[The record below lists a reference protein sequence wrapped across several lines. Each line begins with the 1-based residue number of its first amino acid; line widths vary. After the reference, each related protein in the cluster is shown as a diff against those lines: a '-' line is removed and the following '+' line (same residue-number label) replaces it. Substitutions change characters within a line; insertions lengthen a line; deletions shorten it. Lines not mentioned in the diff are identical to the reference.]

1 MEEENE
7 LLTVDEFAEGYKKKY
22 PQLRDRDNHDLT
34 KMLIDKRPE
43 LKELVDFNNDLLSID
58 EFAQGFKEKYPQF
71 QDEDNYSLTERLID
85 KYPKFQD
92 KVDFQKK
99 NPNDPTESISEDA
112 SMDITEEIGT
122 GEESSEVIEESQG
135 NSITNSYLRGSTL
148 GIVNTPQKVSEEDA
162 KLPYEQAAAKR
173 SRTGDTG
180 YPRYSAKDL
189 GTTFADAF
197 YNAATNQIPAQLK
210 TTWELNPKTLAVED
224 YTTAINKAEAEGLDY
239 AEIEETKISSG
250 LGGAPAQ
257 PSTRK
262 TVKVPLDEAKKRLEG
277 YRKGAMEDLV
287 DIAMDRADASKFVNP
302 NSKLSDG
309 INPKEFMAL
318 VGGQL
323 PVLGA
328 SMIPVLGSGSM
339 IYGDIYMENLTA
351 IAAQKNK
358 VEEQD
363 VTPSMMMDVISK
375 GEDEK
380 AIALT
385 GAAIATSL
393 DVIGLGKAFNI
404 IKGPA
409 TGLIR
414 EAVKK
419 GIAKGGRAGAIK
431 AVKRAGNILT
441 SGAVEYGTEALQGVT
456 AQVSKQLALGRTAI
470 EAFQNIDFESANEE
484 GLAGA
489 VMGGGMAIAHT
500 PTFSSKEVDAM
511 IDENDLGALKEYTE
525 GGLINWKA
533 IPDKTKS
540 KLEFEEQTIGDKKY
554 TYPSGILGKDTPKV
568 EVDVKE
574 DVDIDEQTTTDP
586 TGVPSMDEGAEPNVD
601 QADAEAGLT
610 AEESTD
616 QQGERISEA
625 IDKPNVYSK
634 DGKKGAI
641 TTDGQTVVL
650 ETRDQVIEL
659 GNIDEIA
666 DKEIS
671 ELGLEK
677 ESTESISVDDDYSV
691 TIDEDKYNNRFSD
704 PSQSINYNEDG
715 EVVSVNLETE
725 KGQKRTIRGQRAE
738 EIAYQYKQK
747 EFENEATDE
756 QIERA
761 DNEARE
767 IAESESQ
774 PTETNTEAEVENT
787 SEPIVE
793 EVEKPPLTND
803 DLLEGESITEP
814 IVEPKSTPK
823 DKKGL
828 FGVLKEVFGLG
839 DKQAKASSEVSDA
852 IVGTMAERAGIT
864 KEEMYAKIA
873 YKKSKTAPKGS
884 LKQESPLIFKST
896 AKEGLGKVQQKSAT
910 PDQWVKQISE
920 KGGKGTSQE
929 LEWIGLQDFLDDW
942 KKENNAK
949 SVPKEVVEKYINDN
963 QIEVREITKGAVA
976 SDELSSDELKRLEY
990 LEDLD
995 SKNPSGAID
1004 DTEGDGTYDEFLTLL
1019 NRRDKSTPESL
1030 TRLQEETFSAARKEQ
1045 QETRYSGNFRSFTEQ
1060 EKGLRLNE
1068 KEISIEFHNNEGELK
1083 KEYLERKKGKTK
1095 SWEENQRA
1103 IARLEVLELSP
1114 EGQGGIANP
1123 TKYSEYTERGGEN
1136 YREVLLTLPG
1146 KPLTFEEFIE
1156 DARRGGVNFTEEGS
1170 AERRYNEYLEDV
1182 GDDISRTENY
1192 KSSHWDEE
1200 NILAHIRL
1208 NERTLANGERVLFV
1222 EEIQSDWAQAGKKR
1236 GFKSSKMSEGDVMGK
1251 EMKNINA
1258 EINALEKSKDE
1269 IEMPKEESNEISREI
1284 YQYDEQLKTVRSNRD
1299 YDAVKLKIKELQ
1311 NKLLEPEIKKE
1322 EINKKIDGLLL
1333 KRGRIRDRKAEW
1345 DSINRTIAEPN
1356 MPYKKTDQWVG
1367 MSTRRVLQMA
1377 AQEGFD
1383 RVAWV
1388 TGEQSADRYSLSQKI
1403 NSVAAIKNN
1412 DDTYNLIVEDKRGF
1426 EIEPYKAAGKK
1437 VTSSEMEEIIGKD
1450 LTKKLTEGAD
1460 RNKSKEWKKSQSVNP
1475 QFFTLQGVDLE
1486 IGGEGM
1492 KSFYNSILPKVAKK
1506 EAQRFD
1512 KKAKVDV
1519 VNIENEND
1527 RSSQQ
1532 LSIAITPEMRMN
1544 LNGAV
1549 PLFQGVQG
1557 AMTAAD
1563 GNYVVYALSDPNVST
1578 PLHELAHV
1586 YEHYLTDK
1594 ERKDVL
1600 EWFGHKEW
1608 TTETSEKFARGFEK
1622 FLADGK
1628 TSNPKL
1634 KKAFESF
1641 KKWLTDI
1648 YNGIQGSDI
1657 DIELNDKM
1665 RGIYDAM
1672 LSEPTTKKKP
1682 TKVDKKKTA
1691 DIVIDSDMK
1700 VDEKSK
1706 GKIYDFLDKKDKEL
1720 SKFGKENLSFGLPI
1734 AVAQGAIKT
1743 MKLAIDT
1750 ARTGADIIKA
1760 GVDYVKNTDW
1770 YKNQTKDKKA
1780 EIDTVLSNEDDF
1792 INLASEVPTKPTKTE
1807 ARIERLKDTS
1817 RRLRKQFKDL
1827 KEYKKNLID
1836 DIYKK
1841 LKLKTLDNLS
1851 NYFNEPIFKQIN
1863 NAPTAGA
1870 VDRLI
1875 SKIDYKIANEQLKRI
1890 DQAIGKFFK
1899 DRKKFVKK
1907 VDGKPKGNIVDN
1919 KTRKVLVDKIN
1930 ARLSQDLASLE
1941 KDYQDIESNLSGLSE
1956 EDFDKKLIELT
1967 AIESAINLKKA
1978 QALIDDS
1985 KALRKEKSDNPKD
1998 FTAKE
2003 KDDYSENVDLLAE
2016 GIRLKEQALN
2026 DLITLREEGKSK
2038 LKDLIRKENLR
2049 LVDIQNKGIADTQ
2062 NSNADKGSSDEIRN
2076 IKDARGTFEKAWR
2089 KALSVINQNTG
2100 RIATSSFEFLSKIIS
2115 NNSDI
2120 DLGFVRQY
2128 FYVLKTGFRE
2138 ARMNYVA
2145 ERKSDDKRLNEFIA
2159 KTFKFKNNAVR
2170 FTQWFGKATDSNN
2183 KKTGIFTKDKN
2194 GNLVEQKLSK
2204 LKALSIYQWSKM
2216 PSMASNLE
2224 AAGFNEESLKQVE
2237 EFLGK
2242 DFMALGDFM
2251 TSVLEEKF
2259 PEYNKKY
2266 LELMRTEINQ
2276 VDNYFPVQYINEDL
2290 NNKIDVSQDNVN
2302 LLPSITPSHT
2312 ISRVKNDKALSK
2324 NVDALAS
2331 FNNYLEKM
2339 TQFKHYSR
2347 ATKDINSL
2355 LSNSEFKKNL
2365 TYKEESELLYKQ
2377 LVQAI
2382 KFTIGGNDYSSSDVD
2397 RVGRSAYK
2405 LQRSIQITYVG
2416 FKLWTAAKQLLS
2428 FIAAYE
2434 YADSVYLNLNG
2445 KRRYIPFAGTAK
2457 FTGNLLLTL
2466 PRMFASHNF
2475 LMKNSRGYKDRIDSG
2490 DVGSEQIK
2498 QLLGGGE
2505 PSFTR
2510 LAQKQAAKIALY
2522 FNKAVDLLTIA
2533 WTGKVIYNQEY
2544 KKLRLK
2550 YSETVAREKAINQFE
2565 IYFQLSQ
2572 QASDPE
2578 VLGASQRDTSWGGLL
2593 TAFKNSQISYFRK
2606 ISGSVR
2612 SLINS
2617 HRNEKNRL
2625 RKAGVKDV
2633 GVKAIGKLLKTDSDR
2648 KQLKK
2653 IFIYGYA
2660 MPLAWQYVASGLP
2673 GMLSEWDDE
2682 DESQMKRTL
2691 LLGPIDG
2698 LFALTDLLKLGT
2710 SVIVDG
2716 KRWKYNPV
2724 ILFEEF
2730 DNLITDYA
2738 KASDGDDI
2746 GKTIL
2751 AAKYTLRF
2759 LGIIDL
2765 DVSVRMYEA
2774 IEDIVDKKGD
2784 ISYENV
2790 LKVMNAP
2797 KSITGESSSSSGGSG
2812 RLMY

>member
-1 MEEENE
+1 MATDNDFIKSVHAHFSSKGFEGNENDVLR
-7 LLTVDEFAEGYKKKY
+7 LLETNSDFQATAV
-22 PQLRDRDNHDLT
+22 
-34 KMLIDKRPE
+34 
-43 LKELVDFNNDLLSID
+43 KELNDAGFNGNLDDILRLANISIL
-58 EFAQGFKEKYPQF
+58 EKK
-71 QDEDNYSLTERLID
+71 S
-85 KYPKFQD
+85 
-92 KVDFQKK
+92 
-99 NPNDPTESISEDA
+99 PNEQEEPLESSVEEIST
-112 SMDITEEIGT
+112 DITEETGV
-122 GEESSEVIEESQG
+122 GEEPPKEKNFEELAAQRSS
-135 NSITNSYLRGSTL
+135 
-148 GIVNTPQKVSEEDA
+148 
-162 KLPYEQAAAKR
+162 
-173 SRTGDTG
+173 TGVTG
-180 YPRYSAKDL
+180 YPRYSPQDL
-189 GTTFADAF
+189 GITLTDAF
-197 YNAATNQIPAQLK
+197 YNAATNQIPAQFK
-210 TTWELNPKTLAVED
+210 TTFSLNPKTLAVED
-224 YTTAINKAEAEGLDY
+224 YTTAIDKAESEGLDY

-262 TVKVPLDEAKKRLEG
+262 VAKVPLDEAKKRLAF

-287 DIAMDRADASKFVNP
+287 DITMDRADASKFVNP

-328 SMIPVLGSGSM
+328 SMIPVIGSSTM
-339 IYGDIYMENLTA
+339 MYGDIYMENLTA

-363 VTPSMMMDVISK
+363 VTPSMMMDIISK

-385 GAAIATSL
+385 GAAIATTL

-404 IKGPA
+404 IKAPA

-414 EAVKK
+414 DAVKK
-419 GIAKGGRAGAIK
+419 GISKGGRAGVVK
-431 AVKRAGNILT
+431 ALKVAGNVLT
-441 SGAVEYGTEALQGVT
+441 SGSVEYGTEALQGVT
-456 AQVSKQLALGRTAI
+456 SQVSKQLALGRTAV
-470 EAFQNIDFESANEE
+470 EAFQNVDFEAANEE

-489 VMGGGMAIAHT
+489 VMGGGMAITHT

-511 IDENDLGALKEYTE
+511 IQENDLGGLKEYTE

-540 KLEFEEQTIGDKKY
+540 KLEFKEETIGDRTY

-568 EVDVKE
+568 DVDVKE
-574 DVDIDEQTTTDP
+574 DIDIEEQVDEQTTTDP
-586 TGVPSMDEGAEPNVD
+586 TAVPSVDEGAESTTANVD
-601 QADAEAGLT
+601 GQAGLT
-610 AEESTD
+610 AEKSTD
-616 QQGERISEA
+616 QQGERIAEA

-650 ETRDQVIEL
+650 ETKDQIIEL
-659 GNIDEIA
+659 GNIDDIS

-677 ESTESISVDDDYSV
+677 ESTENISVDDDYSV
-691 TIDEDKYNNRFSD
+691 TIDEDKYNNRYSD

-767 IAESESQ
+767 VAESESQ
-774 PTETNTEAEVENT
+774 PTETDTETEVENT
-787 SEPIVE
+787 SEPLVE
-793 EVEKPPLTND
+793 EIEEPPLTND
-803 DLLEGESITEP
+803 DSPEGELPIEP
-814 IVEPKSTPK
+814 KGEPKSTPK

-896 AKEGLGKVQQKSAT
+896 AKEGLDKVQQKSAT

-963 QIEVREITKGAVA
+963 QIQVQEITKGAVA
-976 SDELSSDELKRLEY
+976 SDELSNDELKRLKY
-990 LEDLD
+990 IEDLD

-1019 NRRDKSTPESL
+1019 NRRDKSTTESL
-1030 TRLQEETFSAARKEQ
+1030 TRLQEVTERAARIEQ
-1045 QETRYSGNFRSFTEQ
+1045 QKTGYRGA
-1060 EKGLRLNE
+1060 
-1068 KEISIEFHNNEGELK
+1068 K
-1083 KEYLERKKGKTK
+1083 KL
-1095 SWEENQRA
+1095 WEENQRA

-1114 EGQGGIANP
+1114 EGQGGIENP
-1123 TKYSEYTERGGEN
+1123 TKYSEYTEGGGEN

-1170 AERRYNEYLEDV
+1170 AERRYNEYLEAV

-1192 KSSHWDEE
+1192 KSSHWDEA

-1236 GFKSSKMSEGDVMGK
+1236 GFKPSSPKMSEGDVMGE

-1269 IEMPKEESNEISREI
+1269 IGNLSEEESKEILREISQYEELRE
-1284 YQYDEQLKTVRSNRD
+1284 TVRSNRD
-1299 YDAVKLKIKELQ
+1299 YDAVNLKIDELR
-1311 NKLLEPEIKKE
+1311 KRLIEPLIKRT
-1322 EINKKIDGLLL
+1322 EINKKVDGLLD
-1333 KRGRIRDRKAEW
+1333 KYQSIRRRKADW
-1345 DSINRTIAEPN
+1345 NTNNLTRREPD

-1412 DDTYNLIVEDKRGF
+1412 DDTYNLIVEDKRGL
-1426 EIEPYKAAGKK
+1426 EIEPYKADGKK

-1460 RNKSKEWKKSQSVNP
+1460 RNKSKEGKKSQSVNP

-1519 VNIENEND
+1519 VDIESDND

-1549 PLFQGVQG
+1549 PLFQGAQG

-1665 RGIYDAM
+1665 RSIYDAM

-1691 DIVIDSDMK
+1691 DIVIDSDME
-1700 VDEKSK
+1700 VDEKNK
-1706 GKIYDFLDKKDKEL
+1706 GKLYDFLDKKDKEL

-1760 GVDYVKNTDW
+1760 GVDYIKNTDW

-1792 INLASEVPTKPTKTE
+1792 INFVSEVPTKPTKTE

-1827 KEYKKNLID
+1827 TEYKKNLID

-1841 LKLKTLDNLS
+1841 LKLKTIDNLS
-1851 NYFNEPIFKQIN
+1851 NYFNKSIFKQIN
-1863 NAPTAGA
+1863 NAKTAGA

-1890 DQAIGKFFK
+1890 DQAIAKFFK
-1899 DRKKFVKK
+1899 ERKKYVKK
-1907 VDGKPKGNIVDN
+1907 VNGKPKGNIVDN
-1919 KTRKVLVDKIN
+1919 ETRKVLIERVN
-1930 ARLSQDLASLE
+1930 ARLGQDLVSLE
-1941 KDYQDIESNLSGLSE
+1941 ADYLEIESNLSGLSE
-1956 EDFDKKLIELT
+1956 EDLDKKLIELT

-1978 QALIDDS
+1978 QDLIDS
-1985 KALRKEKSDNPKD
+1985 SIALRQEKNANPKE

-2003 KDDYSENVDLLAE
+2003 RDDYRENVDLLAK

-2026 DLITLREEGKSK
+2026 DLITLRDEGKSK

-2049 LVDIQNKGIADTQ
+2049 LVDLQNKGIADTQ
-2062 NSNADKGSSDEIRN
+2062 NSNADKGSSDFIKNE
-2076 IKDARGTFEKAWR
+2076 KDARGTFEKAWR
-2089 KALSVINQNTG
+2089 KALSDINEFTG
-2100 RIATSSFEFLSKIIS
+2100 RIVTSSFEFLSKIIS

-2120 DLGFVRQY
+2120 DSGFVRQY
-2128 FYVLKTGFRE
+2128 FYVQKTGFRE

-2145 ERKSDDKRLNEFIA
+2145 ERKVDDKKINDFIS
-2159 KTFKFKNNAVR
+2159 KTFKFKNNALN
-2170 FTQWFGKATDSNN
+2170 FTLWFKKATKSHDVS
-2183 KKTGIFTKDKN
+2183 TGVYARDKE
-2194 GNLVEQKLSK
+2194 GNLVELKLSK

-2224 AAGFNEESLKQVE
+2224 ATGLDEKSLKQVE
-2237 EFLGK
+2237 KFLGK

-2251 TSVLEEKF
+2251 TSLLEEKF

-2276 VDNYFPVQYINEDL
+2276 VENYFPVQYDNDEL
-2290 NNKIDVSQDNVN
+2290 PNQIDVSQDNVN

-2312 ISRVKNDKALSK
+2312 ISRVKNDKALDKS
-2324 NVDALAS
+2324 VDAFAL

-2355 LSNSEFKKNL
+2355 LSNKDFQKNL
-2365 TYKEESELLYKQ
+2365 RYKEESGLLLRQ
-2377 LVQAI
+2377 FRDAI
-2382 KFTIGGNDYSSSDVD
+2382 VFTIGGSEYKADTVD
-2397 RVGRSAYK
+2397 RAGRNAYK
-2405 LQRSIQITYVG
+2405 LQRSIQLTYVG

-2428 FIAAYE
+2428 YLAAYE
-2434 YADSVYLNLNG
+2434 YADSVYLKLNG
-2445 KRRYIPFAGTAK
+2445 KRRYIPFAGTTK
-2457 FTGNLLLTL
+2457 FTGKLLLTF
-2466 PRMFASHNF
+2466 PRMLSSHKF
-2475 LMKNSRGYKDRIDSG
+2475 FKKNSRAYKDRIDSG
-2490 DVGSEQIK
+2490 DVGSEQFK
-2498 QLLGGGE
+2498 RLFEGGNPGYA
-2505 PSFTR
+2505 R
-2510 LAQKQAAKIALY
+2510 LVQKQAAKIALY
-2522 FNKAVDLLTIA
+2522 FNKAVDLITIA
-2533 WTGKVIYNQEY
+2533 WTGKVIYDQEY
-2544 KKLRLK
+2544 KKFRLK

-2572 QASDPE
+2572 QNSDPE
-2578 VLGASQRDTSWGGLL
+2578 VLGEAQRVTGWSGLL
-2593 TAFKNSQISYFRK
+2593 TSFKNSQISYFRK

-2625 RKAGVKDV
+2625 KKAGVKDV
-2633 GVKAIGKLLKTDSDR
+2633 GVKAMGKLLKTDSDR

-2653 IFIYGYA
+2653 ILLYGYA

-2682 DESQMKRTL
+2682 DENQMKRTL

-2698 LFALTDLLKLGT
+2698 VFALADLLKLG
-2710 SVIVDG
+2710 SDVIVDG
-2716 KRWKYNPV
+2716 KRYNYNPV
-2724 ILFEEF
+2724 ILFEELG
-2730 DNLITDYA
+2730 NLIKDTA
-2738 KASDGDDI
+2738 KALDTDH
-2746 GKTIL
+2746 TATALL
-2751 AAKYTLRF
+2751 AVKYTLKF
-2759 LGIIDL
+2759 GGIIDL
-2765 DVSVRMYEA
+2765 DVSVKIYEA
-2774 IEDIVDKKGD
+2774 IEDIIDEGG
-2784 ISYENV
+2784 IPSYENV

-2797 KSITGESSSSSGGSG
+2797 KALTGESSEPEGKF
-2812 RLMY
+2812 MY